1 MTTPDSFTA
10 FTAAVALTG
19 SALRAYLRQRFKEC
33 QLDLTTEMAQVLHY
47 LWRHD
52 GVNQQQIA
60 NAVSR
65 DKASLTAMLD
75 NLVRRELVQRA
86 EDSHDRRHKRI
97 VLTTKGWALEQQ
109 VMPLVQELY
118 EVASQNLPAA
128 QLQASLA
135 VLDQITQNLTTARK

>member
-1 MTTPDSFTA
+1 MA
-10 FTAAVALTG
+10 FTEAVALTG
-19 SALRAYLRQRFKEC
+19 SALRAYLRQRLKDC
-33 QLDLTTEMAQVLHY
+33 QLDLTTEMTQVLHY

-65 DKASLTAMLD
+65 DKASLTALLD
-75 NLVRRELVQRA
+75 NLVRRELVQRT
-86 EDSHDRRHKRI
+86 EDSQDRRHKRI
-97 VLTTKGWALEQQ
+97 VLTTKGQALEKQ

-118 EVASQNLPAA
+118 EVASQHLPAQ

-135 VLDQITQNLTTARK
+135 VLGQITQNLTTARK